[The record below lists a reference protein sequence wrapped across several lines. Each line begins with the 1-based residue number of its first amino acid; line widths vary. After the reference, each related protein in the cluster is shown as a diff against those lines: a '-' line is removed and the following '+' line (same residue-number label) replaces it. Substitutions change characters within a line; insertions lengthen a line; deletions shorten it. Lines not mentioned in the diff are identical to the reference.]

1 MEPQQKVDSRAEVGA
16 EVDGQSPKK
25 RQRGRLFG
33 LRGASAQ
40 ARREERYAEERRL
53 DRDAIER
60 CLKGEREA
68 FAELVGRYQRRAL
81 QVAIGYVR
89 NEEDARDLVQDAFV
103 KSYRSLERFE
113 LGSSFYAWFHRI
125 VVNVCIDHHRKQK
138 KRRSVEYEDGYV
150 RRDASNERTLSAD
163 MRDTVPDRNFEAR
176 EMYEVV
182 NEALSTLSD
191 KHREVI
197 TLRELEQMS
206 YEEIAEATGAHL
218 GTVMSR
224 LHHARKKLQ
233 EALRPYYEEGGED
246 FLASLIGEGVGTKR
260 KP

>member
-1 MEPQQKVDSRAEVGA
+1 M
-16 EVDGQSPKK
+16 
-25 RQRGRLFG
+25 
-33 LRGASAQ
+33 
-40 ARREERYAEERRL
+40 
-53 DRDAIER
+53 
-60 CLKGEREA
+60 
-68 FAELVGRYQRRAL
+68 
-81 QVAIGYVR
+81 
-89 NEEDARDLVQDAFV
+89 
-103 KSYRSLERFE
+103 
-113 LGSSFYAWFHRI
+113 
-125 VVNVCIDHHRKQK
+125 
-138 KRRSVEYEDGYV
+138 
-150 RRDASNERTLSAD
+150 LSAD